1 LTSRLTTSFEAF
13 GATAADARKAVDLI
27 TGAGGDAGGAPTAV
41 REQVLAVVRTDYAH
55 AAQWAFT
62 GMALAMAV
70 LLVLAAF
77 YPRDRRQTA

>member
-1 LTSRLTTSFEAF
+1 MFESF
-13 GATAADARKAVDLI
+13 GATAADAR
-27 TGAGGDAGGAPTAV
+27 TA
-41 REQVLAVVRTDYAH
+41 VRTDYTH
-55 AAQWAFT
+55 AAQRAFT